1 MIINSFILQD
11 AGDAGGETPLAAAPD
26 VNPVELVAA
35 IVSQFTLIVPVGT
48 TSLTISTDE
57 NGEAANIKL
66 WADPVDTFADATT
79 ASANAQAYSDNDDPN
94 VFNESVTISDPAP
107 GTWKI
112 GVVSAGGNSSIN
124 ITAELTGTSQEL
136 TSGTE
141 TAFTAPATFISQFT
155 ISVPFAAESLS
166 ITVDAPDAN
175 GIINLWADGENVYTS
190 MDDASSNAEA
200 FSDAGDGILT
210 VQSPFE
216 SEWNIGVQLGG
227 DAHPGHITATVLV
240 ADVTDLTSGT
250 PVNFSGAAG
259 DCLHFAIEVGSGV
272 SDLSFSTDGVDGD
285 VALWFTQAIIIT
297 DPEDA
302 ENNAQGYSDNDT
314 PNAYTETVGVEF
326 PDPAHY
332 IATVYI
338 KSTVS
343 AGTITATVTTE

>member
-11 AGDAGGETPLAAAPD
+11 TDDGNAIPLAAAPD
-26 VNPVELVAA
+26 VNPIELVEA
-35 IVSQFTLIVPVGT
+35 ITSQFTLIVPVGT
-48 TSLTISTDE
+48 TSLTISTDA
-57 NGEAANIKL
+57 NGEATNIKL

-112 GVVSAGGNSSIN
+112 GVVSTGGNSSIN

-141 TAFTAPATFISQFT
+141 TAFTAPATFISQFM
-155 ISVPFAAESLS
+155 IPVPFAAESLS

-240 ADVTDLTSGT
+240 ADVTELTSGVAT
-250 PVNFSGAAG
+250 NFSGAAG
-259 DCLHFAIEVGSGV
+259 DVLQFGIVAPDGA
-272 SDLSFSTDGVDGD
+272 LSISMSTDGTDGD
-285 VALWFTQAIIIT
+285 VALWFANGIVIT
-297 DPEDA
+297 DPIEA
-302 ENNAQGYSDNDT
+302 AARGSAYYSDNDT
-314 PNAYTETVGVEF
+314 PNAYTETLSQEE
-326 PDPAHY
+326 PDPGHY
-332 IATVYI
+332 VIGVYI
-338 KSTVS
+338 KSAVS
-343 AGTITATVTTE
+343 AGTITATVE